1 VILTTLILGIG
12 NLLMTDDGIGVHAV
26 QRLAAEFSFSP
37 EVEIIDGGTLGLD
50 LLPLLE
56 GLERLLIIDAMETG
70 GPPGTIRRLTGED
83 IPVAF
88 ETRLS
93 PHQMGLKDLLAVSRL
108 MGTAVPD
115 MVLLGVQPEC
125 IGLGMELSPAVA
137 AQLDCLIERTLQE
150 LGRWGI
156 TPTLRPSG
164 CTPHPE
170 RCE

>member
-1 VILTTLILGIG
+1 
-12 NLLMTDDGIGVHAV
+12 MSDDGIGVHVV
-26 QRLAAEFSFSP
+26 QRLAEEYSFP
-37 EVEIIDGGTLGLD
+37 PGVEIIDGGTLGLD

-56 GLERLLIIDAMETG
+56 GLEGLLIIDAMETG
-70 GPPGTIRRLTGED
+70 GPPGTIRRLTGDD
-83 IPVAF
+83 IPIAF

-108 MGTAVPD
+108 MGTEVPD
-115 MVLLGVQPEC
+115 MVLLGVQPEF
-125 IGLGMELSPAVA
+125 IELGMELSPAVA

-156 TPTLRPSG
+156 TPALHPSG
-164 CTPHPE
+164 YTPHPE